1 MHSFFIAM
9 YRFVERKKRLAI
21 TLAIALLCFF
31 GFFAT
36 QIQFEEDITRI
47 IPKSEKSDVTAKV
60 LQQINFSDKIT
71 VIIEKDK
78 NGTEDDLIETA
89 TTFLEKT
96 TSLNQYIEKIQGK
109 IDDENIQQTIDFV
122 LCKSK

>member
-21 TLAIALLCFF
+21 AIAVALLCFF

-78 NGTEDDLIETA
+78 MVL
-89 TTFLEKT
+89 KT
-96 TSLNQYIEKIQGK
+96 I
-109 IDDENIQQTIDFV
+109 
-122 LCKSK
+122 